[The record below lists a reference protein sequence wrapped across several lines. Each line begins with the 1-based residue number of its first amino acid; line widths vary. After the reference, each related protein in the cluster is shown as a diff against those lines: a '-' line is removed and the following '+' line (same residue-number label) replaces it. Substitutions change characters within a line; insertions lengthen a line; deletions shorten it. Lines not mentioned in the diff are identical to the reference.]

1 MSGCFLR
8 RMSKFERQTL
18 ILNTMKKIL
27 FPTDFSDAA
36 TNAFVHALEFA
47 KVVNAELILLHT
59 FEIPVYD
66 SQFFPENYASI
77 YSSIEL
83 AKFEMFKDEIPKLR
97 TIAAERNLEDI
108 AIKHRLMDGD
118 LIYNLKNAVE
128 EDNIDF
134 VIMGTNSVSD
144 WTKFFTGSNTES
156 VISGV
161 EVPVLCV
168 PIDAKYKKVKT
179 IGFTTRYRE
188 KDKKE
193 LKKILKIAKKT
204 DAKVKSLYVKTSN
217 SDVTEEIRKEFEKE
231 FAGENVEFLVLPSDD
246 VKETILD
253 FVLYKDIDI
262 LTTITHKRSF
272 FESLFD
278 SSFSK
283 KISKEVHI
291 PILVMHE
298 D

>member
-1 MSGCFLR
+1 
-8 RMSKFERQTL
+8 
-18 ILNTMKKIL
+18 MKKIL

-47 KVVNAELILLHT
+47 KVVKAELILLHT

-97 TIAAERNLEDI
+97 TIAMERNLEDI
-108 AIKHRLMDGD
+108 VIKHRLMDGD

-128 EDNIDF
+128 EDNVDF

-168 PIDAKYKKVKT
+168 PVDAKYKKVKT

-217 SDVTEEIRKEFEKE
+217 SDVTDEIRKEFEKE
-231 FAGENVEFLVLPSDD
+231 FASENVEFLVLPSDN

-278 SSFSK
+278 SSFTK
-283 KISKEVHI
+283 KISKEVPI

>member
-1 MSGCFLR
+1 
-8 RMSKFERQTL
+8 MSKFERQTL

-97 TIAAERNLEDI
+97 QIAAERKLEDI
-108 AIKHRLMDGD
+108 VIKHRLMDGD

-128 EDNIDF
+128 EDQVDF
-134 VIMGTNSVSD
+134 VIMGTNSASD

-161 EVPVLCV
+161 EVPVLCI
-168 PIDAKYKKVKT
+168 PIDAKYRKVKT

-204 DAKVKSLYVKTSN
+204 GAKVKSLYVKTSN
-217 SDVTEEIRKEFEKE
+217 SDVSEETRKEWEKE
-231 FAGENVEFLVLPSDD
+231 FSEENVEFLVLPSDD

-253 FVLYKDIDI
+253 FILYKDIDV

-283 KISKEVHI
+283 KIAKEVTI

>member
-1 MSGCFLR
+1 
-8 RMSKFERQTL
+8 
-18 ILNTMKKIL
+18 MKKIL
-27 FPTDFSDAA
+27 FPTDFSEAA

-47 KVVNAELILLHT
+47 KIVKAELILLHT

-97 TIAAERNLEDI
+97 AIASERKLDDI
-108 AIKHRLMDGD
+108 VIKHRLMDGD

-128 EDNIDF
+128 EDQVDF
-134 VIMGTNSVSD
+134 VIMGTTGASD
-144 WTKFFTGSNTES
+144 WTKFFTGSNTNS
-156 VISGV
+156 VISEV
-161 EVPVLCV
+161 KVPVLCV
-168 PIDAKYKKVKT
+168 PVDAKYKKVKT

-188 KDKKE
+188 KDKE
-193 LKKILKIAKKT
+193 VLRRILKIAKKT
-204 DAKVKSLYVKTSN
+204 EAKVKSLYVKTSN
-217 SDVTEEIRKEFEKE
+217 SDVSDAVIKEWETE
-231 FAGENVEFLVLPSDD
+231 FANENVDFLILPSDE

-253 FVLYKDIDI
+253 FILYKDIDI

-272 FESLFD
+272 FESIFD

-283 KISKEVHI
+283 KITKEVSV
-291 PILVMHE
+291 PVLVMHE
-298 D
+298 N

>member
-1 MSGCFLR
+1 
-8 RMSKFERQTL
+8 MSKFERQTL
-18 ILNTMKKIL
+18 ILSTMKKIL

-108 AIKHRLMDGD
+108 VIKHRLMDGD

-128 EDNIDF
+128 EDQIDF
-134 VIMGTNSVSD
+134 VIMGTNSASD

-161 EVPVLCV
+161 EVPVLCI

-193 LKKILKIAKKT
+193 LKKVLKIAKKT

-217 SDVTEEIRKEFEKE
+217 SDVTEETRKEFEKE
-231 FAGENVEFLVLPSDD
+231 FAGENVEFLVLPSDN

-253 FVLYKDIDI
+253 FILYKDIDI

-272 FESLFD
+272 FEGLFD

-283 KISKEVHI
+283 KIAKEVTI

>member
-1 MSGCFLR
+1 
-8 RMSKFERQTL
+8 MSKFERQTL

-27 FPTDFSDAA
+27 LPTDFSDAA

-47 KVVNAELILLHT
+47 KVVKAELILLHT

-97 TIAAERNLEDI
+97 TIAAERNLDDI
-108 AIKHRLMDGD
+108 VIKHRLMDGD

-128 EDNIDF
+128 EDQIDF

-217 SDVTEEIRKEFEKE
+217 SDVTDQTRKEWEIE
-231 FAGENVEFLVLPSDD
+231 FAGENVEFLILPSDD

-283 KISKEVHI
+283 KISKEVPI
-291 PILVMHE
+291 PVLIMHE

>member
-1 MSGCFLR
+1 
-8 RMSKFERQTL
+8 MSKFERQTL

-47 KVVNAELILLHT
+47 KVVKAELILLHT

-83 AKFEMFKDEIPKLR
+83 AKFETFKDEIPKLR

-108 AIKHRLMDGD
+108 VIKHRLMDGD

-128 EDNIDF
+128 EDQVDF
-134 VIMGTNSVSD
+134 VIMGTNSASD

-161 EVPVLCV
+161 EVPVLCI

-193 LKKILKIAKKT
+193 LKKVLKIAKKT
-204 DAKVKSLYVKTSN
+204 DAKVKSLYVRTSN
-217 SDVTEEIRKEFEKE
+217 SDVTEEARKEFEKE

-283 KISKEVHI
+283 KIAKEVTI

>member
-1 MSGCFLR
+1 
-8 RMSKFERQTL
+8 
-18 ILNTMKKIL
+18 MKKIL

-47 KVVNAELILLHT
+47 KIVNAELILLHT

-66 SQFFPENYASI
+66 SQFFPENYATI

-97 TIAAERNLEDI
+97 TIADERNLSDI
-108 AIKHRLMDGD
+108 VIKHRLMDGD
-118 LIYNLKNAVE
+118 LLYNLKNAVE
-128 EDNIDF
+128 EDQIDF
-134 VIMGTNSVSD
+134 VIMGTTGVSD
-144 WTKFFTGSNTES
+144 WTKFFLGSNTSS

-161 EVPVLCV
+161 DVPVLCIPV
-168 PIDAKYKKVKT
+168 DAHFKKIKT

-193 LKKILKIAKKT
+193 LKKVLKIAKKT
-204 DAKVKSLYVKTSN
+204 NAKVKSLYVKTSN
-217 SDVTEEIRKEFEKE
+217 SDVTDVTVKEWEKE
-231 FAGENVEFLVLPSDD
+231 FADENVEFLVLPSDD

-253 FVLYKDIDI
+253 FILYKDIDV

-272 FESLFD
+272 FESIFE

-283 KISKEVHI
+283 KITKEVSVPVLI
-291 PILVMHE
+291 MHE

>member
-1 MSGCFLR
+1 
-8 RMSKFERQTL
+8 MSKFERQTL
-18 ILNTMKKIL
+18 ILRTMKKIL

-108 AIKHRLMDGD
+108 VIKHRLMDGD

-161 EVPVLCV
+161 EVPVLCI

-193 LKKILKIAKKT
+193 LKKVLKIAKKT

-217 SDVTEEIRKEFEKE
+217 SDVTEETRKEFEKE
-231 FAGENVEFLVLPSDD
+231 FNGENVEFLVLPSDD

-283 KISKEVHI
+283 KIAKEVPI

>member
-1 MSGCFLR
+1 
-8 RMSKFERQTL
+8 
-18 ILNTMKKIL
+18 
-27 FPTDFSDAA
+27 
-36 TNAFVHALEFA
+36 
-47 KVVNAELILLHT
+47 
-59 FEIPVYD
+59 
-66 SQFFPENYASI
+66 
-77 YSSIEL
+77 
-83 AKFEMFKDEIPKLR
+83 
-97 TIAAERNLEDI
+97 
-108 AIKHRLMDGD
+108 MDGD

-128 EDNIDF
+128 EDQVDF
-134 VIMGTNSVSD
+134 VIMGTNSASD

-161 EVPVLCV
+161 EVPVLCI

-193 LKKILKIAKKT
+193 LKKVLKIAKKT
-204 DAKVKSLYVKTSN
+204 DAKVKSLYVRTSN
-217 SDVTEEIRKEFEKE
+217 SDVTEEARKEFEKE

-283 KISKEVHI
+283 KIAKEVTI

>member
-1 MSGCFLR
+1 
-8 RMSKFERQTL
+8 
-18 ILNTMKKIL
+18 MKKIL
-27 FPTDFSDAA
+27 FPTDFSEAA

-47 KVVNAELILLHT
+47 KIVKAELVLLHT

-97 TIAAERNLEDI
+97 AIAAERNLEDI
-108 AIKHRLMDGD
+108 VIKHRLMDGD

-128 EDNIDF
+128 EDQIDF
-134 VIMGTNSVSD
+134 VIMGTSGASD
-144 WTKFFTGSNTES
+144 WTKFFTGSNTNS

-161 EVPVLCV
+161 DVPVLCI
-168 PIDAKYKKVKT
+168 PADAKFKKIKT

-188 KDKKE
+188 KDKE
-193 LKKILKIAKKT
+193 VLKKILKIAQKT
-204 DAKVKSLYVKTSN
+204 DAKVKSLYVRS
-217 SDVTEEIRKEFEKE
+217 SDTDVADATIKEWDKE
-231 FAGENVEFLVLPSDD
+231 FAAENVEFLVLPSDEI
-246 VKETILD
+246 KETILD
-253 FVLYKDIDI
+253 FILYKDIDI

-272 FESLFD
+272 FESIFE

-283 KISKEVHI
+283 KITKEVSI
-291 PILVMHE
+291 PVLIMHE
-298 D
+298 K

>member
-1 MSGCFLR
+1 
-8 RMSKFERQTL
+8 
-18 ILNTMKKIL
+18 MKKIL
-27 FPTDFSDAA
+27 FPTDFSEAA

-47 KVVNAELILLHT
+47 KIVKAELVLLHT

-97 TIAAERNLEDI
+97 AIASERKLDDI
-108 AIKHRLMDGD
+108 VIKHRLMDGD

-128 EDNIDF
+128 EDHIDF
-134 VIMGTNSVSD
+134 VIMGTTGVSD
-144 WTKFFTGSNTES
+144 WTKFFTGSNTNS

-161 EVPVLCV
+161 NVPVLCIPV
-168 PIDAKYKKVKT
+168 DAKFKKVKT

-188 KDKKE
+188 KDKE
-193 LKKILKIAKKT
+193 VLRRILKIAKKT

-217 SDVTEEIRKEFEKE
+217 SDVSDAVIKEWEKE
-231 FAGENVEFLVLPSDD
+231 FVDENIEFLVLPSDE

-253 FVLYKDIDI
+253 FILYKDVDI

-272 FESLFD
+272 FESIFD
-278 SSFSK
+278 TSFSK
-283 KISKEVHI
+283 KIAKEVSI
-291 PILVMHE
+291 PVLVMHE
-298 D
+298 H

>member
-1 MSGCFLR
+1 
-8 RMSKFERQTL
+8 
-18 ILNTMKKIL
+18 MKKIL
-27 FPTDFSDAA
+27 FPTDFSEAA

-47 KVVNAELILLHT
+47 KIVKAELILLHT

-97 TIAAERNLEDI
+97 AIAAERKLEDI
-108 AIKHRLMDGD
+108 VIKHRLMDGD

-128 EDNIDF
+128 EDHIDF
-134 VIMGTNSVSD
+134 VIMGTTGVSD
-144 WTKFFTGSNTES
+144 WTKFFTGSNTNS

-161 EVPVLCV
+161 NVPVLCIPV
-168 PIDAKYKKVKT
+168 DAEYKKIRT

-188 KDKKE
+188 KDKDV
-193 LKKILKIAKKT
+193 LRKILKIAKKT
-204 DAKVKSLYVKTSN
+204 EAKVKSLYVRTSN
-217 SDVTEEIRKEFEKE
+217 SDVSDVVMKEWEKE
-231 FAGENVEFLVLPSDD
+231 FAGENVEFLVLPSDE

-253 FVLYKDIDI
+253 FILYKDVDI

-272 FESLFD
+272 FESIFET
-278 SSFSK
+278 SFSK
-283 KISKEVHI
+283 KITKEVSI
-291 PILVMHE
+291 PVLIMHE
-298 D
+298 N

>member
-1 MSGCFLR
+1 
-8 RMSKFERQTL
+8 MSKFERQTL

-97 TIAAERNLEDI
+97 TIATERNLEDI
-108 AIKHRLMDGD
+108 VIKHRLMDGD

-134 VIMGTNSVSD
+134 VIMGTNSVTD

>member
-1 MSGCFLR
+1 
-8 RMSKFERQTL
+8 MSKFERQTL
-18 ILNTMKKIL
+18 ILSTMKKIL

-97 TIAAERNLEDI
+97 QIAAERKLEDI
-108 AIKHRLMDGD
+108 VIKHRLMDGD

-128 EDNIDF
+128 EDQVDF
-134 VIMGTNSVSD
+134 VIMGTNSASD

-161 EVPVLCV
+161 EVPVLCI
-168 PIDAKYKKVKT
+168 PIDAKYRKVKT

-204 DAKVKSLYVKTSN
+204 GAKVKSLYVKTSN
-217 SDVTEEIRKEFEKE
+217 SDVSEEVRKEWEKE
-231 FAGENVEFLVLPSDD
+231 FSEENVEFLVLPSDD

-253 FVLYKDIDI
+253 FILYKDIDI

-283 KISKEVHI
+283 KIAKEVTI

>member
-1 MSGCFLR
+1 
-8 RMSKFERQTL
+8 
-18 ILNTMKKIL
+18 MKKIL
-27 FPTDFSDAA
+27 FPTDFSEAA

-47 KVVNAELILLHT
+47 KIVKAELVLLHT

-97 TIAAERNLEDI
+97 AIAAERKLDDI
-108 AIKHRLMDGD
+108 VIKHRLMDGD

-128 EDNIDF
+128 EDQIDF
-134 VIMGTNSVSD
+134 VIMGTTGASD
-144 WTKFFTGSNTES
+144 WTKFFTGSNTNS

-161 EVPVLCV
+161 DVPVLCV
-168 PIDAKYKKVKT
+168 PADAKFKKIKT

-188 KDKKE
+188 KDKE
-193 LKKILKIAKKT
+193 VLRKILKIAKKT
-204 DAKVKSLYVKTSN
+204 DAKVKSLYVRS
-217 SDVTEEIRKEFEKE
+217 SDTDVDDATIKEWDKE
-231 FAGENVEFLVLPSDD
+231 FAAENVEFLVLPSDEI
-246 VKETILD
+246 KETILD
-253 FVLYKDIDI
+253 FILYKDIDI

-272 FESLFD
+272 FESIFE

-283 KISKEVHI
+283 KITKEVSI
-291 PILVMHE
+291 PVLIMHE
-298 D
+298 K

>member
-1 MSGCFLR
+1 
-8 RMSKFERQTL
+8 
-18 ILNTMKKIL
+18 MKKIL

-47 KVVNAELILLHT
+47 KVVKAELILLHT

-97 TIAAERNLEDI
+97 EIAAERKLDDI
-108 AIKHRLMDGD
+108 VIKHRLMDGD

-128 EDNIDF
+128 EDQIDF

-168 PIDAKYKKVKT
+168 PIDAKFKKVKT

-217 SDVTEEIRKEFEKE
+217 SDVTDQVRKEFESE
-231 FAGENVEFLVLPSDD
+231 FATENVEFLVLPSDD

-278 SSFSK
+278 SSFTK
-283 KISKEVHI
+283 KITKEVQI